1 MTAGHGIVNAVLVL
15 LAIWVLVVMVVD
27 TWPRGRW

>member
-1 MTAGHGIVNAVLVL
+1 MKHIIKNAVLVL